1 MLNLQH
7 QQRFKME
14 AIKIQDTT
22 KINDYKEV
30 DKLELSTI
38 TKNDGDK
45 ELLSGL
51 IISGYEMKF
60 GSVNENREK
69 FEKGAF
75 ENYIQ
80 KYFVDHKLN
89 IPVTILHR
97 SDLQHLAG
105 RVLVAEI
112 NKTGLY
118 FTVYIPTSYPEYQ
131 NVLSKIKEG
140 ILQGFSKEGWATD
153 YEYIY
158 LPNGEFD
165 YMLVKE
171 MVFNNLSIVS
181 TPANALS
188 FEKVKETKITNATK
202 LVAEPKNDLEDIL
215 FNN

>member
-1 MLNLQH
+1 
-7 QQRFKME
+7 ME

-45 ELLSGL
+45 ELLSGM

-69 FEKGAF
+69 YDKGAF
-75 ENYIQ
+75 EKYID
-80 KYFVDHKLN
+80 KYFVKNKLN
-89 IPVTILHR
+89 IPVTILHMN
-97 SDLQHLAG
+97 DMQHLAG

-118 FTVYIPTSYPEYQ
+118 FVVYIPKSYPEYQ
-131 NVLSKIKEG
+131 NVLNKIKEG
-140 ILQGFSKEGWATD
+140 ILQGFSKDGWATD

-158 LPNGEFD
+158 LPSGEFD
-165 YMLVKE
+165 YMLIKE
-171 MVFNNLSIVS
+171 MMFSSLSIVA

-188 FEKVKETKITNATK
+188 FEKIKETKITNATK
-202 LVAEPKNDLEDIL
+202 LITDANDKKTDIIDEL
-215 FNN
+215 FS

>member
-1 MLNLQH
+1 
-7 QQRFKME
+7 ME
-14 AIKIQDTT
+14 AIKIQNTT

-69 FEKGAF
+69 YDKGAF
-75 ENYIQ
+75 EEYIENYFI
-80 KYFVDHKLN
+80 KNKLN
-89 IPVTILHR
+89 IPVDILHR
-97 SDLQHLAG
+97 GDFQHLAG

-118 FTVYIPTSYPEYQ
+118 FTVYIPKTYMHYEHLLNS
-131 NVLSKIKEG
+131 VREG
-140 ILQGFSKEGWATD
+140 ILQGFSKEGYAID

-158 LPNGEFD
+158 LPTGEFD
-165 YMLVKE
+165 YMLIKK
-171 MVFNNLSIVS
+171 MAFMSLSIVAS
-181 TPANALS
+181 PANSLT
-188 FEKVKETKITNATK
+188 FEKIKETKLQNSTK
-202 LVAEPKNDLEDIL
+202 LISNVEPKQANELESLL
-215 FNN
+215 FETI

>member
-1 MLNLQH
+1 
-7 QQRFKME
+7 ME

-45 ELLSGL
+45 ELLSGM

-69 FEKGAF
+69 YDKGAF
-75 ENYIQ
+75 EKYID
-80 KYFVDHKLN
+80 KYFVKNKLN
-89 IPVTILHR
+89 IPVTILHMN
-97 SDLQHLAG
+97 DMQHLAG

-118 FTVYIPTSYPEYQ
+118 FVVYIPKSYPEYQ
-131 NVLSKIKEG
+131 NVLNKIKEG
-140 ILQGFSKEGWATD
+140 ILQGFSKDGWATD

-158 LPNGEFD
+158 LPSGEFD
-165 YMLVKE
+165 YMLIKE
-171 MVFNNLSIVS
+171 MMFSSLSIVA

-188 FEKVKETKITNATK
+188 FEKIKETKITNATK
-202 LVAEPKNDLEDIL
+202 LITDAKEKEIDIIDEL
-215 FNN
+215 FS